1 MGYISTF
8 PVGIIISSPLYI
20 TKILISRP
28 ENIPG
33 NILNGVLIIGQS
45 NYDEIIAFDAINGT
59 KRWSNE
65 NFMFRNLSSINL
77 LNGKLYFGDLDGYL
91 HEVDAGTGEILG
103 ITRTSLGAIN
113 QVVLNDE
120 FIAASDFSGKIKI
133 FEIF

>member
-1 MGYISTF
+1 MVTDFQYLF
-8 PVGIIISSPLYI
+8 YL
-20 TKILISRP
+20 
-28 ENIPG
+28 
-33 NILNGVLIIGQS
+33 
-45 NYDEIIAFDAINGT
+45 
-59 KRWSNE
+59 
-65 NFMFRNLSSINL
+65 NLSSINL